1 MLAVAV
7 NRAIESARAY
17 HDGTAHSPESVRA
30 SAHRL
35 EWDIQPSPFKIYPDL
50 PPIPLPRDLPAL
62 ELDALA
68 ALGGAGEGRARLDL
82 AGLSALLF
90 FSAGITKTKT
100 YPGGGRQFFRAAPS
114 TGALY
119 QTEVYVVA
127 GDVAGLDA
135 GVYHYSPGD
144 FALRRLRAGDFRG
157 ALAVAAADDGIATR
171 QATVILTAIYWR
183 NTWKYQARG
192 YRHLFWDSGSLLA
205 NLLSCAAALDTPARL
220 VTGFVERDV
229 NGLLGIDVEKEG
241 ALVLAPV
248 GVEGPTAGIAPLVGL
263 LDHAV
268 VPLSSA
274 DVDYPVLRDAY
285 YNSSFDSEAEVQD
298 WRETGARAE
307 SADGGRAGAISR
319 PPLMVE
325 ERAAQPPTSLP
336 PAPTR
341 VPLPPP
347 RSSAGRS
354 LTATVMR
361 RGSTR
366 QFSGEPISGVEF
378 STALFHATRG
388 WPADVPAGLV
398 ELFVNVHAVDG
409 VEPGAYH
416 YDRAGHGLELIRRGD
431 FSRDS
436 GFLCLGQMLGGASS
450 ATVFFLADLGEIL
463 PRWGN
468 RGYRVANLEAGL
480 IGGRL
485 YLGAYAQGFGATG
498 LTYYDRAV
506 VEFFSPASAGLD
518 ALFVTALGRSASAQ
532 GSAASSPSGLLR
544 PRVIC

>member
-1 MLAVAV
+1 MLATAV

-17 HDGTAHSPESVRA
+17 HDGTAHSPASVSA
-30 SAHRL
+30 STHRL
-35 EWDIQPSPFKIYPDL
+35 DWNNQPSPFKVYPEL
-50 PPIPLPRDLPAL
+50 PPIPLPRDLPTL

-68 ALGGAGEGRARLDL
+68 ALAGPGAGRARLDRDGL
-82 AGLSALLF
+82 AALLF
-90 FSAGITKTKT
+90 FSAGITKTRT

-127 GDVAGLDA
+127 GDMAGLPA

-144 FALRRLRAGDFRG
+144 FALRRLREGDFRG
-157 ALAVAAADDGIATR
+157 ALAVAAADDGIALQ

-205 NLLSCAAALDTPARL
+205 NLLACAGALDTPARL
-220 VTGFVERDV
+220 VTGFIERDV

-248 GVEGPTAGIAPLVGL
+248 GLEGPSAGISPLVGL

-268 VPLSSA
+268 VPLSSSE
-274 DVDYPVLRDAY
+274 VDYPVLRDAY
-285 YNSSFDSEAEVQD
+285 YNSSFDSEAEVLD
-298 WRETGARAE
+298 WREGEARAE

-319 PPLMVE
+319 PPLTVE
-325 ERAAQPPTSLP
+325 ERVAQPPTSLTP
-336 PAPTR
+336 ELPR
-341 VPLPPP
+341 IPLPPP
-347 RSSAGRS
+347 KLAAGRS
-354 LTATVMR
+354 LAATIMR

-366 QFSGEPISGVEF
+366 QFSGEPISAVEF
-378 STALFHATRG
+378 STALYHASRG
-388 WPADVPAGLV
+388 WPADVPAGFV
-398 ELFVNVHAVDG
+398 ELFVNVHAVEG
-409 VEPGAYH
+409 IEPGAYR
-416 YDRAGHGLELIRRGD
+416 YDRAGHALALIRRGD
-431 FSRDS
+431 FRRESS
-436 GFLCLGQMLGGASS
+436 FLSLGQMLGGASS

-485 YLGAYAQGFGATG
+485 YLAAYAQGFGATG
-498 LTYYDRAV
+498 LTFYDRAV

-518 ALFVTALGRSASAQ
+518 ALFVTALGRSASA
-532 GSAASSPSGLLR
+532 
-544 PRVIC
+544 PREVK

>member
-1 MLAVAV
+1 MLAAAL

-17 HDGTAHSPESVRA
+17 HDGTAHSPASVSA
-30 SAHRL
+30 STHRL

-50 PPIPLPRDLPAL
+50 PPIPLSRDLPTL

-68 ALGGAGEGRARLDL
+68 ALAGPGEGHARLDL
-82 AGLSALLF
+82 DGLAALLF
-90 FSAGITKTKT
+90 FSAGITKTRT

-127 GDVAGLDA
+127 GDVAGLPA
-135 GVYHYSPGD
+135 GVYHFSPGD
-144 FALRRLRAGDFRG
+144 FALRRLREGDFRA
-157 ALAVAAADDGIATR
+157 ALAVAAADDGIAGR
-171 QATVILTAIYWR
+171 QATVVLTAIYWR

-205 NLLSCAAALDTPARL
+205 NLLACATALDTPARL

-229 NGLLGIDVEKEG
+229 NGLLGIDAEKEG

-248 GVEGPTAGIAPLVGL
+248 GLEGPAAGIAPLVGL

-268 VPLSSA
+268 VPLSSSE
-274 DVDYPVLRDAY
+274 VDYPVLRDAY
-285 YNSSFDSEAEVQD
+285 YNSSFDSEAEVLD
-298 WRETGARAE
+298 WRE
-307 SADGGRAGAISR
+307 SPAG
-319 PPLMVE
+319 
-325 ERAAQPPTSLP
+325 QPPTT
-336 PAPTR
+336 PAAELTR
-341 VPLPPP
+341 LPLPPP
-347 RSSAGRS
+347 KLAAGRS
-354 LTATVMR
+354 LAATIMR

-366 QFSGEPISGVEF
+366 QFSGEPISAVELA
-378 STALFHATRG
+378 TALFHASRG
-388 WPADVPAGLV
+388 WPADVPAGFV
-398 ELFVNVHAVDG
+398 ELFVNVHAVEG

-416 YDRAGHGLELIRRGD
+416 YDRTGHALELIRRGD
-431 FSRDS
+431 FRRES
-436 GFLCLGQMLGGASS
+436 GFLSLGQMLGGASS

-468 RGYRVANLEAGL
+468 RGYRVANLEAGF

-485 YLGAYAQGFGATG
+485 YLAAYAQGFGATG
-498 LTYYDRAV
+498 LTFYDRAV

-518 ALFVTALGRSASAQ
+518 ALFVTALGRSASSK
-532 GSAASSPSGLLR
+532 GAAPAPAGLLR